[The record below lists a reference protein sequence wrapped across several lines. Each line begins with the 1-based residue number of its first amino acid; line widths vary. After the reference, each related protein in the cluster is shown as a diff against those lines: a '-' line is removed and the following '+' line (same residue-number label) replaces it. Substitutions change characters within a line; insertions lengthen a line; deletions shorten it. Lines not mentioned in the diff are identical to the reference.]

1 MELAVESLV
10 GRCFGVRGLVVKEE
24 EEEEEGA
31 GRLFILF
38 SRRIYLVRG
47 LPDNAVSKWGI
58 ISRFWLRRLPIVY

>member
-1 MELAVESLV
+1 MEFAVESLV

-47 LPDNAVSKWGI
+47 LPDNAAPSGA
-58 ISRFWLRRLPIVY
+58 